1 LGDRLIQKFWDG
13 FPVELLGNHPKEEL
27 LMDTD
32 VTITISINSE
42 GKASIAFNNSEA
54 SSPSLMEPLDPE
66 ALIDL
71 AARTPLEVDKIPEP
85 ASPTELSISSAP
97 EADIAPKFHDMDEL
111 PSLSRPATDV
121 IPEPFL
127 LEEFTPGTELT
138 SEYPQ
143 MEDMEFMMVPT
154 TTGETP
160 EPPHLGDPTT
170 VAPPLNDIPEPMLP
184 EEFPDPNNDPELQ

>member
-1 LGDRLIQKFWDG
+1 
-13 FPVELLGNHPKEEL
+13 
-27 LMDTD
+27 MDTD

-66 ALIDL
+66 AIIDL

-85 ASPTELSISSAP
+85 ASPTDLLISSTP

-111 PSLSRPATDV
+111 PSLSRPVTDL
-121 IPEPFL
+121 IPGPSL

-170 VAPPLNDIPEPMLP
+170 VAPTLIDIPGPMSP
-184 EEFPDPNNDPELQ
+184 EEFPDLNNDHEIQEK